1 MIKFRARKTLRFGPV
16 RLHFTQNGYSGWG
29 LKVGPWTWSARTGR
43 HSIDTPGPGGIQ
55 LGGPKRRRGGG
66 R

>member
-1 MIKFRARKTLRFGPV
+1 MALRFHARKTIRLGPV
-16 RLHFTQNGYSGWG
+16 RLHFTEHGYTGWG

-43 HSIDTPGPGGIQ
+43 HHLDTPGPGSVNW
-55 LGGPKRRRGGG
+55 GGRRRGG